1 MALPPP
7 SAACLLGSDLIGYPI
22 TLRLTLAPSRCQRL
36 FTIGEQFVTV
46 RFLRDH
52 GFVLCGQR

>member
-1 MALPPP
+1 M
-7 SAACLLGSDLIGYPI
+7 
-22 TLRLTLAPSRCQRL
+22 LAPSRCQRL

-52 GFVLCGQR
+52 GFVLRGQR